1 MEKRLDEKL
10 RRILADP
17 SGCKDFMIA
26 DAKDGDMGGGRPAPG
41 PLYDEAGKPT
51 GRFKT
56 LEAHRQ
62 QIRDIIVQ
70 DIVDV
75 MLMSASN
82 CEQLAVVE
90 GLFDRSPITPAIRAN
105 DTTDIWGLRGGRY
118 KQQLSVPFRTAS
130 LDPAGRTAGA
140 DLGLYSITF
149 NNDAVLDTEALLA
162 FRHFRH
168 EAQRVGFRYFLEVF
182 NPVAAAGVAAE
193 EVGSYVN
200 DCILRALAGL
210 TRAERPLFLKVAYNG
225 PRALDELVSYD
236 PTIVVG
242 ILGGAAGTT
251 HDTFK
256 LLSDVRRGGA
266 RLVLFGRKIN
276 LAEDPLAIIALM
288 RRIADGEI
296 GPEEAVRAYHGGLQ
310 KAGLRPRRP
319 LAEDLAI
326 TDPSL
331 RDG

>member
-1 MEKRLDEKL
+1 MDKRLDEKL

-17 SGCKDFMIA
+17 TGCRDFMIA

-41 PLYDEAGKPT
+41 PLYDAEGGLT

-56 LEAHRQ
+56 LEDQRQ
-62 QIRDIIVQ
+62 QIRDIIRQ

-90 GLFDRSPITPAIRAN
+90 RLFQGSAITPAIRAN
-105 DTTDIWGLRGGRY
+105 DTTDIWGLRGSRY
-118 KQQLSVPFRTAS
+118 KQQASLPFRSAT
-130 LDPAGRTAGA
+130 LDPAGGGAGA

-149 NNDAVLDTEALLA
+149 NNDARLDTEALAA
-162 FRHFRH
+162 FREFRRD
-168 EAQRVGFRYFLEVF
+168 AQRVGFRYFLEVF
-182 NPVAAAGVAAE
+182 NPGPTAGVAAE
-193 EVGSYVN
+193 EVGSFVN

-225 PRALDELVSYD
+225 PRALDELVGYD

-256 LLSDVRRGGA
+256 LVDEVRRHGA

-276 LAEDPLAIIALM
+276 LAEQPLAIIELM
-288 RRIADGEI
+288 RRVADGEI
-296 GPEEAVRAYHGGLQ
+296 GPEEGVRAYHGGLQ
-310 KAGLRPRRP
+310 HAGVRPRRP
-319 LAEDLAI
+319 LQEDLAI
-326 TDPSL
+326 TEPSL
-331 RDG
+331 RQG

>member
-17 SGCKDFMIA
+17 GGCKDFMIA

-41 PLYDEAGKPT
+41 PLYDSAGKAT

-56 LEAHRQ
+56 LEDHRQ
-62 QIRDIIVQ
+62 QIRDIVRQ

-82 CEQLAVVE
+82 CEQLALLE
-90 GLFDRSPITPAIRAN
+90 GLFEGSAITPAIRAN
-105 DTTDIWGLRGGRY
+105 DTTDIWGPRGSRY
-118 KQQLSVPFRTAS
+118 RQQPSLPFRSAS
-130 LDPAGRTAGA
+130 LDPGGRTAGA

-149 NNDAVLDTEALLA
+149 NNDAALDSEAQVA

-182 NPVAAAGVAAE
+182 NPGPSAGVAAE
-193 EVGSYVN
+193 DVGSFVN

-256 LLSDVRRGGA
+256 LLDDVRRGGA

-288 RRIADGEI
+288 RQVADGAV
-296 GPEEAVRAYHGGLQ
+296 GPEEAVRAYHDGLQ
-310 KAGLRPRRP
+310 RAGVKPRRP
-319 LAEDLAI
+319 LTDDLAI
-326 TDPSL
+326 TEPSL
-331 RDG
+331 QQG